1 MATTKVYGSFKPK
14 TNRLS
19 NSYKKNMEEI
29 LARDDLSNYD
39 KYIMLRK
46 YELYNKIDL
55 ERKKVLRNHSLGDS
69 NIRHLNKG
77 SMPHKIRKDLDALFD
92 KNIMSLKN
100 KIGRSGTELN
110 DDKIIKQLRNNLNE
124 IYTLYTSLNSG
135 QRMSLLNNKLEATV
149 FNDIISMF
157 FGQKSKLQQ
166 KRIKYIVKQMHNINV
181 IHNELL
187 SGSDANT
194 TRQLTM
200 YYNDVSFTLSKTIDK
215 VITYKDIKKARDAIQ
230 LYKKN
235 ILAMM
240 NQPRVQI
247 RNQNMPIVSGRVQYA
262 ANRNL
267 ERMGSKYNSGN
278 NKNRVH
284 VGINNSKM
292 FEKLGGK
299 NIKPPSNA

>member
-1 MATTKVYGSFKPK
+1 MATTKVYRSFKPK
-14 TNRLS
+14 INLLS

-29 LARDDLSNYD
+29 LARNDLSNYD
-39 KYIMLRK
+39 KYVMFRK

-55 ERKKVLRNHSLGDS
+55 ERRKVLRKHSLGDS

-92 KNIMSLKN
+92 KNIISLKN

-110 DDKIIKQLRNNLNE
+110 DDKIIKQLHNNLNE

-194 TRQLTM
+194 TPQLTM
-200 YYNDVSFTLSKTIDK
+200 YYNDVSFTLSKIIDK

-240 NQPRVQI
+240 NKPRVQI
-247 RNQNMPIVSGRVQYA
+247 QNQNMPIARGRVQYA

-267 ERMGSKYNSGN
+267 ERMGSKYNIGN

-284 VGINNSKM
+284 IGINNSKM

-299 NIKPPSNA
+299 NLKPPSNA